1 VVLLSESAPRVVR
14 VAGKRSLDIAEIVGA
29 DLGEDLAR
37 RDFTANAMAL
47 ELSSASLVDP
57 HGGFLDLA
65 RRRLR
70 LVRPGNLEEDP
81 LRVLRAARFFA
92 THGLAPDTA
101 LTAACRAAAPL
112 LAGTAP
118 ERIAVELA
126 RLLEAPRTVPAL
138 AWAARAG
145 VLAPALDRSLPPGFS
160 RRLSRLDAAAVRRE
174 DPPARRLLRLALL
187 ADSLGLSSGE
197 VSGWLAG
204 RRFPGEW
211 ARRAARL
218 IELARVAASLAP
230 GEDWLWVVTAAEE
243 GRDALRLLPLLWP
256 HSRVAGRLRA
266 KIRSPRPRVRV
277 SGGDILE
284 WTGIAPGP
292 AVGELLRRLEVEIR
306 RGAVRTRR
314 QARSWALAAAAATS
328 PRPPTR

>member
-1 VVLLSESAPRVVR
+1 
-14 VAGKRSLDIAEIVGA
+14 
-29 DLGEDLAR
+29 
-37 RDFTANAMAL
+37 
-47 ELSSASLVDP
+47 
-57 HGGFLDLA
+57 
-65 RRRLR
+65 
-70 LVRPGNLEEDP
+70 
-81 LRVLRAARFFA
+81 
-92 THGLAPDTA
+92 
-101 LTAACRAAAPL
+101 
-112 LAGTAP
+112 
-118 ERIAVELA
+118 
-126 RLLEAPRTVPAL
+126 
-138 AWAARAG
+138 
-145 VLAPALDRSLPPGFS
+145 
-160 RRLSRLDAAAVRRE
+160 
-174 DPPARRLLRLALL
+174 LRLALL